1 MRETEMTVNPFKPT
15 AGKIPPVLIGR
26 QDVIGDFAEGLDNG
40 AGAPGR
46 LMLISGQRGYGK
58 TVMLAELRKVA
69 LERGW
74 DVVSDTAAS
83 GLCERLVEAMVSRGP
98 KIREAVVAPS
108 VGIPGVGSAS
118 FGSVA
123 IESAGTESLTLRRV
137 LNARLKKVKKG
148 KGVVITVDEAQ
159 AASMGDL
166 TALATAFQHVIA
178 DQDMIDAPD
187 SEKRGVALVLAGLPS
202 LVDDLVNDDVLTFL
216 RRSQRRYLGEV
227 PLLEVRDAYCQTIH
241 DAGKRID
248 LDTALMAAR
257 AAEGHPYLVQ
267 LVGYYLWRACDLR
280 GSEKVVASDVEQGR
294 ADALIAFREAVCSP
308 LYYGLRSPQ
317 RLFVEAMA
325 KDDPRPSEM
334 SVIAKRA
341 KRTASWA
348 SKYRASLIR
357 EQVIEPA
364 GHGLVRFGV
373 PHLGEY
379 IREDILWHD

>member
-1 MRETEMTVNPFKPT
+1 MSINPFKPT
-15 AGKIPPVLIGR
+15 AGKMPPILIGR
-26 QDVIGDFAEGLDNG
+26 QSVVDDFIEGLDNG

-58 TVMLAELRKVA
+58 TVMLAQLRKAA

-74 DVVSDTAAS
+74 GVISDTAS
-83 GLCERLVEAMVSRGP
+83 CGLCERLVEALSSQRL
-98 KIREAVVAPS
+98 
-108 VGIPGVGSAS
+108 GVEGANFSSSISISGMGNAS
-118 FGSVA
+118 LGSVSFDA
-123 IESAGTESLTLRRV
+123 SEPGSLTLRRAINV
-137 LNARLKKVKKG
+137 RLKKAKKG
-148 KGVVITVDEAQ
+148 KGIVITIDEAQ
-159 AASMGDL
+159 AASTDDL
-166 TALATAFQHVIA
+166 IAVAAAFQHVLA
-178 DQDMIDAPD
+178 DQDMTDEPD
-187 SEKRGVALVLAGLPS
+187 SDKRGFVLVLAGLPS
-202 LVDDLVNDDVLTFL
+202 LLDNLINEKVLTFL
-216 RRSQRRYLGEV
+216 RRSQRQYLSEV
-227 PLLEVRDAYCQTIH
+227 PLPEVRDAYCQVIR
-241 DAGKRID
+241 DAGKTIEQD
-248 LDTALMAAR
+248 VALMAAK
-257 AAEGHPYLVQ
+257 AAERHPYLIQ
-267 LVGYYLWRACDLR
+267 LVGYYLWRAAEMR
-280 GSEKVVASDVEQGR
+280 GSNEISEDDVVQGR

-308 LYYGLRSPQ
+308 LHYGLRSPQ

-364 GHGLVRFGV
+364 GHGLVRFAV